1 MIGISFGEIIVILIV
16 ILLFI
21 NPKDIPYI
29 IKYIKYIKSHFNNL
43 NSEFESITNKIV
55 SETESI
61 TFNDKQDLDEINHLL
76 KEICDNGGQYDG
88 DYDLKKIKI
97 EHKKIISVKKNKLN
111 SESESNKL

>member
-21 NPKDIPYI
+21 NPKDIPHI
-29 IKYIKYIKSHFNNL
+29 IKYIKYIKSHFNKL
-43 NSEFESITNKIV
+43 HSEFESITNKIL
-55 SETESI
+55 SETEPI
-61 TFNDKQDLDEINHLL
+61 AFNEKKELDEINHLL

-97 EHKKIISVKKNKLN
+97 EHKKIISVKKNKLK
-111 SESESNKL
+111 SESEVE